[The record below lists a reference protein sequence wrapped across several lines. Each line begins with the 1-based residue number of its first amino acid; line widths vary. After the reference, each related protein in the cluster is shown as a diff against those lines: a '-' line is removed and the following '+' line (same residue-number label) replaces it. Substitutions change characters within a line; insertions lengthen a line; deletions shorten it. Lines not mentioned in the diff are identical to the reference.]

1 MTETADVLIVGLGGL
16 GSAAAYHLA
25 ARGSRVIGIDRFG
38 PAHARGASHG
48 ESRGVWKAYFM
59 GAGYVPLL
67 DRAYDLWDELGEI
80 HGETLLH
87 RTGGICVGPAD
98 GALVPAALASAR
110 EAGLEIECLE
120 SDEIRSRFPEFTP
133 GPGDVAVWDP
143 SSGYVRPEQVVTAH
157 LDLARKHGADLR
169 FDEKVLDLSDTGSG
183 VRVRTETGVYEADR
197 LVVAA
202 GAWAPQLLPEL
213 QPHTKVLRKVMLW
226 FDPISRAEDFYP
238 GRQPYWIWEG
248 ENGTVGYGHPAVD
261 GPSGGVK
268 AGIHSG
274 GEPADPD
281 SLDRHVSTQ
290 DVEVVRE
297 FLAKRIPALPGRYLR
312 SRVCMYDNSPDLGF
326 IIGPSAQSDRITVA
340 AGSSGHAFK
349 FVPALG
355 EVIAQLATEGA
366 STHDISLFD
375 PRRLTDAT
383 A

>member
-1 MTETADVLIVGLGGL
+1 MTETADVLVVGLGGL

-25 ARGSRVIGIDRFG
+25 ARGSRVIGLERFG

-67 DRAYDLWDELGEI
+67 DRAYELWDRLGELR
-80 HGETLLH
+80 GETFLH
-87 RTGGICVGPAD
+87 RTGGVCVGPSD

-110 EAGLEIECLE
+110 ETGLEFEYLDG
-120 SDEIRSRFPEFTP
+120 DEIRSRFPQFRP
-133 GPGDVAVWDP
+133 GPDDVAVWDP
-143 SSGYVRPEQVVTAH
+143 SSGYVRPEQVVEAH
-157 LDLARKHGADLR
+157 LALAREHGADLR
-169 FDEKVLDLSDTGSG
+169 FDQQVLRIDTTANG
-183 VRVRTETGVYEADR
+183 VRVRTATAVYEADR

-213 QPHTKVLRKVMLW
+213 RSQISVVRKVMLW
-226 FDPISRAEDFYP
+226 FDPTCPTEDFYP
-238 GRQPYWIWEG
+238 GHHPYWIWDG
-248 ENGTVGYGHPAVD
+248 GDGTIGYGHPAVD

-274 GEPADPD
+274 GDPADPD
-281 SLDRHVSTQ
+281 HLDRLVTER
-290 DVEVVRE
+290 DVKATRT
-297 FLAKRIPALPGRYLR
+297 FLADRIPALAGRYLR

-326 IIGPSAQSDRITVA
+326 IIGPSADSDRITVV
-340 AGSSGHAFK
+340 AGTSGHAFK
-349 FVPALG
+349 FAPALG
-355 EVIAQLATEGA
+355 EAIAELATKGA

-375 PRRLTDAT
+375 PRRLTGAT